1 MGDNDLIEFSV
12 FVEHSETGQPVPNV
26 TVYFDAGVWHGGER
40 KYTDESG
47 HAYFSIPA
55 SGHIGSIS
63 VDGWDGVVEV
73 GEYSI
78 SDGDSFSAQYP

>member
-1 MGDNDLIEFSV
+1 MAPIDPIGFSV
-12 FVEHSETGQPVPNV
+12 FVEHSDTGQPVPNV
-26 TVYFDAGVWHGGER
+26 AVYFDAGVWHGGER
-40 KYTDESG
+40 QYTDDSG

-55 SGHIGSIS
+55 SAHIGTIAI
-63 VDGWDGVVEV
+63 DGWDGVVEV